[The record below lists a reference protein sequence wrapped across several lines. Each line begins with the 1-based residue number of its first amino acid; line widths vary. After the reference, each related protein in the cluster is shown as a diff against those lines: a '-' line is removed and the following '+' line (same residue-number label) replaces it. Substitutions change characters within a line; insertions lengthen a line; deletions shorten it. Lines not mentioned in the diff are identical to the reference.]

1 MAITLDLAPEGFLFL
16 VDRAL
21 DGMVA
26 ILNTLGDDLAN
37 ERPDL
42 DGANTP
48 YGIVTHCIG
57 VATWWSGEVAGGVTV
72 PRDREAEF
80 PATGKVADLIARVPQ
95 ARQALAEAVAAGDWE
110 GKNRG
115 AVPAGFADTPIGAT
129 RGGALLHVYEELAQ
143 HLGHLEIT
151 RDILLAGAGR

>member
-1 MAITLDLAPEGFLFL
+1 MATTLELAPDGYLFL

-21 DGMVA
+21 DGMVT
-26 ILNTLGDDLAN
+26 ILNTLGDDLVN
-37 ERPDL
+37 QRPDL
-42 DGANTP
+42 PGANSP
-48 YGIVTHCIG
+48 YGIVNHCIG
-57 VATWWSGEVAGGVTV
+57 VARWWSGEVVGGGTV

-80 PATGKVADLIARVPQ
+80 PATGRVADLVARVPE
-95 ARQALAEAVAAGDWE
+95 ARQALAAAVAAGDWE

-115 AVPAGFADTPIGAT
+115 PVPPGFAETPVGAS

>member
-1 MAITLDLAPEGFLFL
+1 MATPLELAPEAFLFM

-42 DGANTP
+42 EGANTP

-57 VATWWSGEVAGGVTV
+57 VARWWSGEVAGGGHVA
-72 PRDREAEF
+72 RDREAEF
-80 PATGKVADLIARVPQ
+80 PATGRVADLVARVPE
-95 ARQALAEAVAAGDWE
+95 ARAALAEAVAAGDWT

-115 AVPAGFADTPIGAT
+115 SVSPGFADTPVGAT

-143 HLGHLEIT
+143 HLGQLEIT